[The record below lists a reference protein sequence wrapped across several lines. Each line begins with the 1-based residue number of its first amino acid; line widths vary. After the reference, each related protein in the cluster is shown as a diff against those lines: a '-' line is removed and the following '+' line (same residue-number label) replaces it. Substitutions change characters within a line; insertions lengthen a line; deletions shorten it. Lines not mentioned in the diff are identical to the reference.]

1 METERVKKRFCTLSD
16 NNYGFRK
23 GAGAGRGILN
33 IRKGIHRSGDTG
45 PSLALCGEGFAPRSP
60 TIREDSAGNLLIGN
74 SLSAGSTP
82 RQLGDHLRNWS
93 HTAPDRLFLAER
105 RQGEWHG
112 ISYREA
118 RLRVD
123 ALSQGLID
131 LGLDDD
137 RPLACIAENSV
148 RYALLKLAA
157 MQIGIA
163 VQPISTAY
171 AGVAADFR
179 RLDAIMSVGNPAAV
193 YVPSLVGVWPALE
206 ATAPRDCRIICDDIA
221 REPIAAIEAAR
232 ARQAAP
238 PLDLA
243 YLESVGAGD
252 GVEQRYRAVTE
263 YGVAKILMTSG
274 STGSPKGVIITQGTM
289 AANGA
294 AVDALWPFLRA
305 KPPVLVDWLP
315 WSHTF
320 GTNFNLTQILR
331 HGGTLYIDEGR
342 PVPGRFDATLR
353 NLASVKPTLLYNVPR
368 GFDMLIDAL
377 ESDGDFAA
385 HLLEELDIIFY
396 AGAALSPVSWR
407 RLEKLALAVRG
418 EAIPI
423 LSSLG
428 STETGPVATLS
439 HWIADAPNS
448 IGLPVPGTEIRL
460 VPAGDKLEMRVRGP
474 SVTPGYYRAP
484 DATAAAFDELGFF
497 RLGDAVRIG
506 SDGISAGLEF
516 DGRIS
521 ENFKLLSGNW
531 VNVGALRAD
540 IVDRIG
546 SVVRDAVIAGH
557 DRDEI
562 RMLLIPGAD
571 AASLPATEVARRIA
585 DGLARHNRI
594 DQASSRR
601 VGGAMMLP
609 VELSVDAGEITD
621 KGYINQRAV
630 LSNHAALVER
640 LYAKTDDAGLIRP
653 GAPT

>member
-1 METERVKKRFCTLSD
+1 M
-16 NNYGFRK
+16 
-23 GAGAGRGILN
+23 N

-45 PSLALCGEGFAPRSP
+45 PSPALCSDRFAPRSP

-74 SLSAGSTP
+74 ALSAGPTP
-82 RQLGDHLRNWS
+82 RQLGDHLRAWS

-105 RQGEWHG
+105 RQGDWHG
-112 ISYREA
+112 VSYREA
-118 RLRVD
+118 RSRVD

-179 RLDAIMSVGNPAAV
+179 RLGAIMSVGNPAAV
-193 YVPSLVGVWPALE
+193 YVPSLEAAWPALE
-206 ATAPRDCRIICDDIA
+206 ATAPRDCRIICDDITQ
-221 REPIAAIEAAR
+221 EPPAIIEAAR
-232 ARQAAP
+232 ARQTAP

-243 YLESVGAGD
+243 SLESAGASEE
-252 GVEQRYRAVTE
+252 VEQRYRAVTE
-263 YGVAKILMTSG
+263 DGVAKILMTSG
-274 STGSPKGVIITQGTM
+274 STGSPKGVVITQGTM

-305 KPPVLVDWLP
+305 RPPVLVDWLP

-342 PVPGRFDATLR
+342 PVPGRFAATLR

-407 RLEKLALAVRG
+407 RLEKLVLAARG

-439 HWIADAPNS
+439 HWVTDAPNS

-497 RLGDAVRIG
+497 RLGDAVRIRSG
-506 SDGISAGLEF
+506 GISDGLEF

-521 ENFKLLSGNW
+521 ENFKLLSGSW

-562 RMLLIPGAD
+562 RILLIPGVD

-594 DQASSRR
+594 DPASSRR
-601 VGGAMMLP
+601 IGGAMMLP

-630 LSNHAALVER
+630 LSNHTALVER
-640 LYAKTDDAGLIRP
+640 LYAKADDAGLIRP
-653 GAPT
+653 GMPK

>member
-1 METERVKKRFCTLSD
+1 M
-16 NNYGFRK
+16 
-23 GAGAGRGILN
+23 N
-33 IRKGIHRSGDTG
+33 IREGIHRSGDTG
-45 PSLALCGEGFAPRSP
+45 PSLALCSERFAPRLP

-74 SLSAGSTP
+74 ALSAGSAP
-82 RQLGDHLRNWS
+82 LQLGDHLRTWS

-112 ISYREA
+112 VSYREA
-118 RLRVD
+118 RSRVD

-137 RPLACIAENSV
+137 RPLACVAENSV

-171 AGVAADFR
+171 AGVSADFR
-179 RLDAIMSVGNPAAV
+179 RLGAIMSVGNPAAL
-193 YVPSLVGVWPALE
+193 YVPSLEAAWPALE
-206 ATAPRDCRIICDDIA
+206 ATAPRDCRIICDDITQPPSA
-221 REPIAAIEAAR
+221 IIEAAR
-232 ARQAAP
+232 ARQTAP

-243 YLESVGAGD
+243 SLGSVGAGD
-252 GVEQRYRAVTE
+252 ATEQRYRAVTE
-263 YGVAKILMTSG
+263 HSVAKILMTSG

-294 AVDALWPFLRA
+294 AVDALWPFLRTR
-305 KPPVLVDWLP
+305 PPVLVDWLP

-342 PVPGRFDATLR
+342 PVSGRFDATLR

-385 HLLEELDIIFY
+385 HLLEELDVIFY

-407 RLEKLALAVRG
+407 RLERLALAARG

-439 HWIADAPNS
+439 HWIADTPNS

-460 VPAGDKLEMRVRGP
+460 VPAGEKLEMRVRGP

-506 SDGISAGLEF
+506 SGGIGDGLEF

-521 ENFKLLSGNW
+521 ENFKLLSGSW

-562 RMLLIPGAD
+562 RILLIPGID
-571 AASLPATEVARRIA
+571 AASLPAVEVARRVA
-585 DGLARHNRI
+585 DGLARHNCI
-594 DQASSRR
+594 DPASSRK

-640 LYAKTDDAGLIRP
+640 LYSKTDDAGLIRP
-653 GAPT
+653 GAPK